1 MYRGEVIT
9 CANVVTDSRWDP
21 IWTKC
26 ISTMAFRRPSR
37 LPFSPPTAWRWAL
50 SYCLSQEAQEPDAW
64 NQATIR
70 LSVELARLAV
80 ERMRAL
86 DDLRS

>member
-1 MYRGEVIT
+1 
-9 CANVVTDSRWDP
+9 
-21 IWTKC
+21 
-26 ISTMAFRRPSR
+26 MAFRRPSR

-70 LSVELARLAV
+70 LSVELASLAL